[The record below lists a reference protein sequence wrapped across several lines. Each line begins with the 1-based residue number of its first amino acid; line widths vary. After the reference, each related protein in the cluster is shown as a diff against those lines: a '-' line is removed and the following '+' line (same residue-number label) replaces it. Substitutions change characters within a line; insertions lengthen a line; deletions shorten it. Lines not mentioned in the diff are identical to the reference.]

1 MKLGNLL
8 LLLSSWSF
16 FPQVYPVQEPAY
28 KVYVFLSEEC
38 VISKSYALE
47 LRELHEQYAGVDFQ
61 FIGVFSNPASN
72 PEKMAAFKSQ
82 YQFPFAFQHDW
93 QQRLMDQFGVE
104 LTPEV
109 VIYDTQRQEVR
120 YQGRI
125 DNTFYRV
132 GRRRR
137 VTTTADLADALQALQ
152 TEEPVPLV
160 STPTVGCYITPAGD
174 WVKNAPMCQPTPE

>member
-1 MKLGNLL
+1 MKLSYLFL
-8 LLLSSWSF
+8 VISAWSF
-16 FPQVYPVQEPAY
+16 FPQVYPQQEPTF

-38 VISKSYALE
+38 IISQSYALE
-47 LRELHEQYAGVDFQ
+47 LRQLHEQYAGADVEFV
-61 FIGVFSNPASN
+61 GVFSNPASN
-72 PEKMAAFKSQ
+72 PEKMAAFKSK
-82 YQFPFAFQHDW
+82 YQFPFSFHHDR

-109 VIYDTQRQEVR
+109 VVYDRTQEEVR

-152 TEEPVPLV
+152 TQQPVPLT
-160 STPTVGCYITPAGD
+160 STPTVGCFITPAGD
-174 WVKNAPMCQPTPE
+174 WVKNAPMCDPKSE